1 MPHRRSRGRRIL
13 VCPQCQSGQIVQAT
27 GGITG
32 AVYQCH
38 HCGYVGALVLEIEVD
53 DEGRPLREPES

>member
-1 MPHRRSRGRRIL
+1 MRRRTRGKRIL

-32 AVYQCH
+32 AVYQCLR
-38 HCGYVGALVLEIEVD
+38 CNYVGALVLEIEVD
-53 DEGRPLREPES
+53 EDGKPLR